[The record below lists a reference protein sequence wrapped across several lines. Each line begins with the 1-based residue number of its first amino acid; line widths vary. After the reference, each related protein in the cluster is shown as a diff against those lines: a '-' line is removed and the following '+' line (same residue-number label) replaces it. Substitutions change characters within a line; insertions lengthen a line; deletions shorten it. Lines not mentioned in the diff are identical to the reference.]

1 MRRTTAGKNSSG
13 WWEGTICECEDE
25 MRFKPTG
32 ISATDY
38 GTGIVLNVGVPT
50 IYAKQIDAI
59 VGDFRPNCE
68 WELKPYRQKRS
79 LSANAYAWVL
89 MDKLADKLKTTK
101 EQVYR
106 QAIDSVGV
114 FEEIKVNTPE
124 AGQRFKRIWMQNG
137 LGWLT
142 KTIDDTTILA
152 YYGSSTYDSK
162 QMARLIDFL
171 QEECVQ
177 QNIEVRP
184 QWEVDALLKEWGK

>member
-1 MRRTTAGKNSSG
+1 MKCKMMALNASK
-13 WWEGTICECEDE
+13 I
-25 MRFKPTG
+25 
-32 ISATDY
+32 
-38 GTGIVLNVGVPT
+38 GTGIVLT
-50 IYAKQIDAI
+50 IGLSNTYGQQVQQLINGFDPKKEYEIREAPK
-59 VGDFRPNCE
+59 
-68 WELKPYRQKRS
+68 KRS
-79 LSANAYAWVL
+79 LDSNAYLWILA
-89 MDKLADKLKTTK
+89 DKLADKLKTTK

-171 QEECVQ
+171 QEECVNQ
-177 QNIEVRP
+177 GIEVRP
-184 QWEVDALLKEWGK
+184 QWEVDAMLTEWDKRG

>member
-1 MRRTTAGKNSSG
+1 MKCKMIALNASK
-13 WWEGTICECEDE
+13 I
-25 MRFKPTG
+25 
-32 ISATDY
+32 
-38 GTGIVLNVGVPT
+38 GTGIVLT
-50 IYAKQIDAI
+50 IGLNNTYGQQVQQLINGFDPKKEYEIREAPK
-59 VGDFRPNCE
+59 
-68 WELKPYRQKRS
+68 KRS
-79 LSANAYAWVL
+79 LDSNAYLWILA
-89 MDKLADKLKTTK
+89 DKLADKLKTTK
-101 EQVYR
+101 EHVYR

-171 QEECVQ
+171 QEECVNQ
-177 QNIEVRP
+177 GIEVRP
-184 QWEVDALLKEWGK
+184 QWEVDAMLTEWDKRG

>member
-1 MRRTTAGKNSSG
+1 MKCKMIALNASK
-13 WWEGTICECEDE
+13 I
-25 MRFKPTG
+25 
-32 ISATDY
+32 
-38 GTGIVLNVGVPT
+38 GTGIVLT
-50 IYAKQIDAI
+50 IGLNNTYGQQVQQLINGFDPKKEYEIREAPK
-59 VGDFRPNCE
+59 
-68 WELKPYRQKRS
+68 KRS
-79 LSANAYAWVL
+79 LDSNAYLWILA
-89 MDKLADKLKTTK
+89 DKLADKLKTTK

-171 QEECVQ
+171 QEECMNQ
-177 QNIEVRP
+177 GIEVRP
-184 QWEVDALLKEWGK
+184 QWEVDAMLTEWDKRG

>member
-1 MRRTTAGKNSSG
+1 MKCKMIALNASK
-13 WWEGTICECEDE
+13 I
-25 MRFKPTG
+25 
-32 ISATDY
+32 
-38 GTGIVLNVGVPT
+38 GTGIVLT
-50 IYAKQIDAI
+50 IGLNNTYGQQVQQLINGFDPKKEYEIREAPK
-59 VGDFRPNCE
+59 
-68 WELKPYRQKRS
+68 KRS
-79 LSANAYAWVL
+79 LDSNAYLWILA
-89 MDKLADKLKTTK
+89 DKLADKLKTTK

-171 QEECVQ
+171 QEECVNQ
-177 QNIEVRP
+177 GIEVRP
-184 QWEVDALLKEWGK
+184 QWEVDAMLTEWDKRG

>member
-1 MRRTTAGKNSSG
+1 MRCRITSINAVN
-13 WWEGTICECEDE
+13 
-25 MRFKPTG
+25 F
-32 ISATDY
+32 
-38 GTGIVLNVGVPT
+38 GTGIVLSLGVPT

-171 QEECVQ
+171 QEECVNQ
-177 QNIEVRP
+177 GIEVRP
-184 QWEVDALLKEWGK
+184 QWEVDAMLTEWDKRG

>member
-1 MRRTTAGKNSSG
+1 MRCRITSINAVN
-13 WWEGTICECEDE
+13 
-25 MRFKPTG
+25 F
-32 ISATDY
+32 
-38 GTGIVLNVGVPT
+38 GTGIVLSLGVPS

-68 WELKPYRQKRS
+68 YELKQYRQKRS

-89 MDKLADKLKTTK
+89 CDKLADKLKTTK

-171 QEECVQ
+171 QEECVNQ
-177 QNIEVRP
+177 GIEVRP
-184 QWEVDALLKEWGK
+184 QWEVDAMLTEWDKRG